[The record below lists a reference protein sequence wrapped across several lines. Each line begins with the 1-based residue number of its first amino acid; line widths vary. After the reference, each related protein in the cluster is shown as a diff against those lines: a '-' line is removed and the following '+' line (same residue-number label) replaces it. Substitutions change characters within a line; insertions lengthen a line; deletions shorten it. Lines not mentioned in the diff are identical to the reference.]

1 MIRELDKI
9 DLERPFSED
18 EIRVVVFSSYS
29 EGFPGLMASIL
40 FFIRKFGTPLRG
52 ISVAWSIIS
61 LVIS

>member
-29 EGFPGLMASIL
+29 EGFPGPDGLPFL
-40 FFIRKFGTPLRG
+40 FY
-52 ISVAWSIIS
+52 
-61 LVIS
+61 